1 MIILLILVMMIVL
14 NRLPL
19 RSIIYFSDMLMN
31 GKKYHKNINK
41 IGKMMAVVES
51 KNRIVGSASI
61 KSNIYYSDY
70 DFFEK
75 VNEVSE
81 KDIYQHFRD
90 MFIQVSNRE
99 NMIVSDL
106 KCGVNSNG
114 EPIRWNQQQILR
126 NDNNGLSFEECIKH
140 KGIVKIDIIYLL
152 NSRFIELT
160 NVYQIVIDGE
170 SNMDYSVEQIVEEI
184 TDEYKQKI
192 KEGNYFKS
200 LKKLYSIMKITNPSD
215 LRLEKLLNYFNS
227 PIGLLYRCKSDLE
240 TLLVAI
246 NSSEFDLNE
255 VKNSMEMIKELIS
268 AFPVENI
275 IDEIVIKKAKN
286 DMMKPL
292 HKQIRLI
299 VDVLNRDAK
308 KFIQVN
314 GI

>member
-1 MIILLILVMMIVL
+1 
-14 NRLPL
+14 
-19 RSIIYFSDMLMN
+19 
-31 GKKYHKNINK
+31 
-41 IGKMMAVVES
+41 MAVVES

-61 KSNIYYSDY
+61 QKNIYYSDY

-75 VNEVSE
+75 VEEVNE

-90 MFIQVSNRE
+90 LFIQVSNRE

-106 KCGVNSNG
+106 KCGVGPDG
-114 EPIRWNQQQILR
+114 EPIRWNQQQIMR
-126 NDNNGLSFEECIKH
+126 NDNNGLTFEECLSH
-140 KGIVKIDIIYLL
+140 KGMVKIDIIYLL
-152 NSRFIELT
+152 NGRFIELT
-160 NVYQIVIDGE
+160 NVYEIVINGE
-170 SNMDYSVEQIVEEI
+170 SNLDYSIDKSIQDK
-184 TDEYKQKI
+184 TDEYKLMV

-200 LKKLYSIMKITNPSD
+200 LKKLYSIMKITNLSD

-227 PIGLLYRCKSDLE
+227 PMGLLYRCKSDLE

-246 NSSEFDLNE
+246 NSSEFDLDE
-255 VKNSMEMIKELIS
+255 VKNSLEMIKELIS

-275 IDEIVIKKAKN
+275 IDEIVIKKTKN

-299 VDVLNRDAK
+299 TELLNRDAQ

>member
-1 MIILLILVMMIVL
+1 
-14 NRLPL
+14 
-19 RSIIYFSDMLMN
+19 MN

-41 IGKMMAVVES
+41 IGKIMAIVES

-75 VNEVSE
+75 VKEVSE

-90 MFIQVSNRE
+90 IFIQVSNKE

-106 KCGVNSNG
+106 KCGVRPDG
-114 EPIRWNQQQILR
+114 EPIRWNQQQMLR
-126 NDNNGLSFEECIKH
+126 NDNNGLTFEECIKH
-140 KGIVKIDIIYLL
+140 KGIIKVDIIYLL
-152 NSRFIELT
+152 NGRFIELT

-184 TDEYKQKI
+184 TNEYKQKI

-200 LKKLYSIMKITNPSD
+200 LKKLYSVMKITNPSD
-215 LRLEKLLNYFNS
+215 LRLVKLLNYFNS

-255 VKNSMEMIKELIS
+255 VKNSLEMIKELIS

-275 IDEIVIKKAKN
+275 VNEIVIKKTKN

-308 KFIQVN
+308 KFIQEN

>member
-1 MIILLILVMMIVL
+1 
-14 NRLPL
+14 
-19 RSIIYFSDMLMN
+19 MN

-114 EPIRWNQQQILR
+114 EAIRWNQQQILR
-126 NDNNGLSFEECIKH
+126 NDNNGLSFEDCIKH

-215 LRLEKLLNYFNS
+215 LRLDKLLNYFNS

-275 IDEIVIKKAKN
+275 IDEIVIKKTKN

>member
-1 MIILLILVMMIVL
+1 
-14 NRLPL
+14 
-19 RSIIYFSDMLMN
+19 MN

-75 VNEVSE
+75 VNDVSE

-99 NMIVSDL
+99 NMIISDL

-114 EPIRWNQQQILR
+114 EPIRWNQQQIMR
-126 NDNNGLSFEECIKH
+126 NDNNGLTFEECVKH

-160 NVYQIVIDGE
+160 NVYQIVIDGK

-184 TDEYKQKI
+184 TNEYKQKI

-200 LKKLYSIMKITNPSD
+200 LKKLYSIMKITKPSD

-255 VKNSMEMIKELIS
+255 VKNSLEMIKELIS

-275 IDEIVIKKAKN
+275 INEIVIKKTKN